1 MSVMTDVVTVAAN
14 GTVDNVLAGKVHE
27 FLSEDSI
34 MRLAISAAAIGLHA
48 SMLVGAEVLVDDQ
61 EVSSSA
67 RFPTFADDLLAE
79 GAGFAGD
86 RLILRLRNTTGAG
99 ILTKSML
106 SIEPA

>member
-1 MSVMTDVVTVAAN
+1 MSVMTDVQTVAAN
-14 GTVDNVLAGKVHE
+14 ATIDNILAGKVHE

-34 MRLAISAAAIGLHA
+34 LRLAMSAAAIGLRA
-48 SMLVGAEVLVDDQ
+48 SLLIGAEVLVDDQ

-67 RFPTFADDLLAE
+67 RFPTFSDDLLAE
-79 GAGFAGD
+79 GAGFGGD

-106 SIEPA
+106 SVEPA